1 LINNRGR
8 RRICRCGVPDRG
20 RGRDRAARGRSAGTG
35 ERFPLLWTTLAMII
49 GAPLVVV
56 LTLTALAQFR
66 QKD

>member
-1 LINNRGR
+1 MI
-8 RRICRCGVPDRG
+8 V
-20 RGRDRAARGRSAGTG
+20 
-35 ERFPLLWTTLAMII
+35 LLSTLAMII